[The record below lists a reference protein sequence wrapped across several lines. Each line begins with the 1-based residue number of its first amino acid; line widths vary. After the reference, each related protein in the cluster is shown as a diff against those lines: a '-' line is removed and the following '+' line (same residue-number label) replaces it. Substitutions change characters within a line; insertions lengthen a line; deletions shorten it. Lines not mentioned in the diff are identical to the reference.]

1 MIIIGYGIS
10 GQLLTSSLRTL
21 GIETVVLEMN
31 SDNVSLGRE
40 KGDPVYYAD
49 ATSEEALGHA
59 HLESCRAV
67 VVMINDHSAT
77 ERVLATI
84 NRLKVETPVFVR
96 TQYMDGVEDFEK
108 FKPSGIVACEV
119 EGGLEVLSQVLR
131 KLQIP
136 RNVIIREI
144 DHARSQ
150 TMHSD
155 RRFKEAPLPLHE
167 HNELKELT
175 VENIL
180 LIKGSEA
187 EGKSPRA
194 LSLAEKTGVLVIAV
208 RREDKLLLHRLAETI
223 LVAGD
228 TVYCI
233 GQKAD
238 LEIVSEWFDQRLVN
252 DNT

>member
-1 MIIIGYGIS
+1 MI
-10 GQLLTSSLRTL
+10 TL
-21 GIETVVLEMN
+21 A
-31 SDNVSLGRE
+31 R
-40 KGDPVYYAD
+40 
-49 ATSEEALGHA
+49 
-59 HLESCRAV
+59 
-67 VVMINDHSAT
+67 
-77 ERVLATI
+77 
-84 NRLKVETPVFVR
+84 RLC
-96 TQYMDGVEDFEK
+96 
-108 FKPSGIVACEV
+108 I
-119 EGGLEVLSQVLR
+119 
-131 KLQIP
+131 
-136 RNVIIREI
+136 
-144 DHARSQ
+144 
-150 TMHSD
+150 
-155 RRFKEAPLPLHE
+155 

>member
-1 MIIIGYGIS
+1 MDP
-10 GQLLTSSLRTL
+10 SS
-21 GIETVVLEMN
+21 
-31 SDNVSLGRE
+31 S
-40 KGDPVYYAD
+40 
-49 ATSEEALGHA
+49 
-59 HLESCRAV
+59 
-67 VVMINDHSAT
+67 T
-77 ERVLATI
+77 ELFA
-84 NRLKVETPVFVR
+84 
-96 TQYMDGVEDFEK
+96 QGVEWAGMAVRICSLTKLSVSCVFFILIF
-108 FKPSGIVACEV
+108 FK
-119 EGGLEVLSQVLR
+119 
-131 KLQIP
+131 K
-136 RNVIIREI
+136 
-144 DHARSQ
+144 
-150 TMHSD
+150 
-155 RRFKEAPLPLHE
+155 KEAPLPLHE